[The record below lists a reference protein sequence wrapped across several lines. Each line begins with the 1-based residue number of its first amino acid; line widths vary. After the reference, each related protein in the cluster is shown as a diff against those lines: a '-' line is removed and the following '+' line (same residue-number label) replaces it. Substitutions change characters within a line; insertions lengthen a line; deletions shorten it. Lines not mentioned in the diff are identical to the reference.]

1 MQNRMKKCATVVLL
15 AATTVAFVPMTAM
28 ADRAEAQHSRVDRGA
43 KVKVVKQQRH
53 RHAVG
58 QRLRKQDVVVV
69 KNWRARGLRARAG
82 MKSMSSMAMIFTL
95 RPQRRCWS
103 RPS

>member
-28 ADRAEAQHSRVDRGA
+28 ADRADVQHSRVDRGA

-53 RHAVG
+53 RGTLARSKMSDGVAVPRSK
-58 QRLRKQDVVVV
+58 RLT
-69 KNWRARGLRARAG
+69 
-82 MKSMSSMAMIFTL
+82 S
-95 RPQRRCWS
+95 
-103 RPS
+103 